1 MIRLALGTLAL
12 TAFVTSGFAKD
23 APVTALRGEFLKTG
37 EVISGVLVPDES
49 GGGSVYLQFS
59 TLTGCRGSYQM
70 AAASSG
76 RGKFQCDDNRNGDFW
91 FVIEGDGGIGCG
103 VAQPAA
109 RVFRVVVG
117 EVAFSPGFPQGHSC
131 GQ

>member
-1 MIRLALGTLAL
+1 MNRLVLTVLALAVLPI
-12 TAFVTSGFAKD
+12 SGLAKD

-37 EVISGVLVPDES
+37 EVIIGALVPDES

-59 TLTGCRGSYQM
+59 TLAGCRGNYQM
-70 AAASSG
+70 AAATSG
-76 RGKFQCDDNRNGDFW
+76 RAKFQCNDSRSGDFW

-103 VAQPAA
+103 VAMPASQ
-109 RVFRVVVG
+109 VFRVVVG
-117 EVAFSPGFPQGHSC
+117 EVAFSPGFPHGHSC